1 VGGWVGGWVG
11 EQPGV
16 GVIGKVDG
24 DSKYAMGQQSLFP
37 KT

>member
-1 VGGWVGGWVG
+1 VGR
-11 EQPGV
+11 
-16 GVIGKVDG
+16 GVIAKVDG